1 MIVLKRLWSGWKR
14 VAVKIAVV
22 QTTIILTLLY
32 VVMIGATALVAFLFR
47 RDFLQKR
54 RRQLPTFWNHLEAT
68 TPDIERYKHQF

>member
-1 MIVLKRLWSGWKR
+1 MKTLWSGWKR
-14 VAVKIAVV
+14 VAAKIAVV

-54 RRQLPTFWNHLEAT
+54 LKQQSTFWNSLEAT
-68 TPDIERYKHQF
+68 TPDIERYQHQF